1 MFITMVFIEDREG
14 VFDAPIDKVWKLTKA
29 HSTEGSQIH
38 PSAKNVTIE
47 MINEQVFINSW
58 NEEVNGQ
65 SIRIKMKETIFY
77 PLGVA
82 FEAIEGPF
90 AGSTYF
96 IYYIPKGNDKTNVI
110 VAGDFRSQSVEPV
123 VGDDERLRDIV
134 LSKFEQVFYEDCDY
148 LKNI

>member
-1 MFITMVFIEDREG
+1 MVFIEDRDG

-29 HSTEGSQIH
+29 HATEGSKIH
-38 PSAKNVTIE
+38 PGAKNVHTE

-58 NEEVNGQ
+58 EEEINGQ
-65 SIRIKMKETIFY
+65 PIKIKMKGIIFY
-77 PLGVA
+77 PLGLA

-96 IYYIPKGNDKTNVI
+96 IYYIPQDNNKTNVV
-110 VAGDFRSQSVEPV
+110 VAGDFRSQAVDPV
-123 VGDDERLRDIV
+123 VGDDDERLRSMV
-134 LSKFEQVFYEDCDY
+134 LSKFEKVFYEDCDY